1 MKWRRFD
8 ITAFMSAFLFGKIKL
23 NYRRQ
28 PSVLGIVVISG
39 LNFLKFWDANGT
51 FKVDICEL
59 SGYKSEWLLLN
70 FIALQ
75 RHFHEYRNLA
85 IIWYNL
91 KIREIVLQH

>member
-1 MKWRRFD
+1 MRAVNQENSINMLMKWRRFD

-51 FKVDICEL
+51 FKFLHGWFC
-59 SGYKSEWLLLN
+59 
-70 FIALQ
+70 
-75 RHFHEYRNLA
+75 
-85 IIWYNL
+85 
-91 KIREIVLQH
+91 